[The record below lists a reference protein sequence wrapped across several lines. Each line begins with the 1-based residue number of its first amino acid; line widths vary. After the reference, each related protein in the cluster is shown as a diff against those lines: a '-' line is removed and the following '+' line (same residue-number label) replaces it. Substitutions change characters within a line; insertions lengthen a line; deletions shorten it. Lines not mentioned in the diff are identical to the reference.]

1 MMKIKKYD
9 ILSFKMGNLYRS
21 AMSQKLPVDGF
32 KWIKETPQYNVD
44 LKKGY
49 KDDKIIGCFF
59 FLKFIL
65 NV

>member
-1 MMKIKKYD
+1 
-9 ILSFKMGNLYRS
+9 MGNLYRS
-21 AMSQKLPVDGF
+21 AMSQKLPVDDF

-49 KDDKIIGCFF
+49 KDDKIIGYFF
-59 FLKFIL
+59 FKFTL